1 MRNKMVDYYIR
12 IKSIYTD
19 DLYDFC
25 KRHSITH
32 SFRFEGVGS
41 KPTELYYATM
51 TEKDAMA
58 LKLSIP
64 VNIMEKFNG

>member
-1 MRNKMVDYYIR
+1 MVDYYIR
-12 IKSIYTD
+12 IKSIYTY
-19 DLYDFC
+19 DLCDFC
-25 KRHSITH
+25 ERHSITY
-32 SFRFEGVGS
+32 SSRFEGVGS
-41 KPTELYYATM
+41 KSTELYYAIM